1 MKQIYK
7 ILSIKLLLLTASF
20 AQNQDKVQSRIEGTD
35 RSQGNS
41 VNAQIIDNNSENNN
55 DASSSDTGAQRP
67 ISLNDDDISA
77 FFGYDS
83 RYYYRSSP
91 FFVNGD
97 LSEETE
103 SDMWTNTFSLVFHL

>member
-1 MKQIYK
+1 MRPQAI
-7 ILSIKLLLLTASF
+7 
-20 AQNQDKVQSRIEGTD
+20 QER
-35 RSQGNS
+35 
-41 VNAQIIDNNSENNN
+41 
-55 DASSSDTGAQRP
+55 QRP

-83 RYYYRSSP
+83 RYYYRSNP

-103 SDMWTNTFSLVFHL
+103 SDMWTNTFFTGVSSVIEKDDSAYTPFLAWFLHSK